1 MKRFLVGV
9 ALTLS
14 LVSTAFAWGPREQGA
29 LAGFAAGVILGQQ
42 APVYVAPPPVYVAP
56 PPVYV
61 QPAPPVYVVPPAP
74 YYAPRV
80 QCTYFP
86 VYDAYGRYV
95 GQKRVCGE

>member
-61 QPAPPVYVVPPAP
+61 QPYPVYVSPAP
-74 YYAPRV
+74 VYMPPRIH
-80 QCTYFP
+80 CTYTP
-86 VYDAYGRYV
+86 KYDQYGRYV
-95 GQKRVCGE
+95 GQQQICY